1 MDKLLKWKKEKI
13 GYGNEELLNVA
24 AFFNIPIDESRINDY
39 IVKKNTSPLEIID
52 TKNKILYNSAY
63 IDEVVAS
70 NGLAR
75 LNRVI
80 SLSPSRKEERLYY
93 IGSETPIIT
102 RVTFVDGGYELVFE
116 REIPNSD
123 CTVVNNEVNVK
134 VVYSQIQNIVY
145 DGIISNGRNVFDT
158 ETDSEKGMF
167 QEEFDLIFQ
176 KLFRNKSFDEIC
188 ALVSSNKDY
197 YFSLIR
203 EQFEILSLINRVL
216 EEEKD
221 KTLKKRYI
229 KV

>member
-52 TKNKILYNSAY
+52 TKNNILYNSTY
-63 IDEVVAS
+63 IDEVVTP

-75 LNRVI
+75 FNRVI
-80 SLSPSRKEERLYY
+80 SLSPLRKEERFYY
-93 IGSETPIIT
+93 IGNEVPIIT
-102 RVTFVDGGYELVFE
+102 RVTFVDGEYELVFE

-123 CTVVNNEVNVK
+123 CTFVNNEVNMK
-134 VVYSQIQNIVY
+134 VIYSQIQNIIY
-145 DGIISNGRNVFDT
+145 DGIISNGRNIFDT
-158 ETDSEKGMF
+158 ETDSKKGML

-176 KLFRNKSFDEIC
+176 KLFMNKSFDEIC

-203 EQFEILSLINRVL
+203 EQIEIGSLLNRML
-216 EEEKD
+216 EEGKA
-221 KTLKKRYI
+221 KTFKKSNI
-229 KV
+229 